1 MWRERYAAD
10 IPLSFLYRQ
19 IPPTSEPFSKQ
30 ENSTPRSSRFWQAVI
45 PEDPAPITQTRGLSL
60 RSSVEDWNICPGF

>member
-1 MWRERYAAD
+1 
-10 IPLSFLYRQ
+10 
-19 IPPTSEPFSKQ
+19 
-30 ENSTPRSSRFWQAVI
+30 VI